1 MSERESLVH
10 VQVRLPADLVRRL
23 DALTATDTGGVPMTR
38 SQVMRRALG
47 RGVVLLERE
56 QEDQN
61 RRAKQL
67 RIAGT

>member
-1 MSERESLVH
+1 MTEREPLVH

-23 DALTATDTGGVPMTR
+23 DELAETDTGGVPMTR
-38 SQVMRRALG
+38 SQIMRQALG
-47 RGVVLLERE
+47 RGVVLMERE
-56 QEDQN
+56 REDQT